1 MRQEKL
7 HRLWYETFRGKAV
20 TLPYLFK
27 VERIEDQQPRMLPNQ
42 DICTSHSLCLALVL
56 ANPLACFLT
65 SSGPFLR
72 VNLSKRPLLTTL
84 SKIAVLTPSF
94 SRSLLSFIF
103 LYGICH
109 HLVLHICIQV
119 ISHLQSTRIQAPQ
132 GLGFCSPGCPVAR
145 NVSSSEQAFNKDL
158 LNEQTLLSM
167 QF

>member
-103 LYGICH
+103 
-109 HLVLHICIQV
+109 HLLNRNDNRNCFIGFIGHNDKMRHCIQR
-119 ISHLQSTRIQAPQ
+119 TWYCAWP
-132 GLGFCSPGCPVAR
+132 
-145 NVSSSEQAFNKDL
+145 NYE
-158 LNEQTLLSM
+158 M
-167 QF
+167 